1 MPQKHFVSF
10 RTSRNSEYVDK
21 SGLIGVVNKT
31 LDTKFKFTCVSRCR
45 RFGKSMAAE
54 MLYAYY
60 DKSCDSRELFADL
73 EIAKDSTFEA
83 HINKYATIFVDMS
96 MFTPRFKDT
105 PNIVDFIDNE
115 VKKELLSNF

>member
-1 MPQKHFVSF
+1 
-10 RTSRNSEYVDK
+10 
-21 SGLIGVVNKT
+21 
-31 LDTKFKFTCVSRCR
+31 
-45 RFGKSMAAE
+45 MAAE